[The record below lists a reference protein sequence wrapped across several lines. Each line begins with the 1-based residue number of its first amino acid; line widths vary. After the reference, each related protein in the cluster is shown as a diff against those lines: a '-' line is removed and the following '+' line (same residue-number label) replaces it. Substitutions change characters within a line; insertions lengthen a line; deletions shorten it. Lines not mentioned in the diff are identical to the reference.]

1 METQELLFKSNDGE
15 SKGHKFHLPTLRFI
29 ENVKLPLKMAPDKTI
44 SSEESPVSHKSRK
57 QRKLG
62 CRLQK

>member
-15 SKGHKFHLPTLRFI
+15 SKGQKFHLPTLRFI
-29 ENVKLPLKMAPDKTI
+29 ENVKLPLKTAPDKTI
-44 SSEESPVSHKSRK
+44 SSEEGPVSSKSRK